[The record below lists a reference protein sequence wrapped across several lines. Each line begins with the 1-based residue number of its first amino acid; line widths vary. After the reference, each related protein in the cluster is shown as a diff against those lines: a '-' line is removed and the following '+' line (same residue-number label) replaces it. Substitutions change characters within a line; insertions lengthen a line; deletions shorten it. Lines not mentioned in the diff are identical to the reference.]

1 MRQSNNVLR
10 RPRRWHRVVLPRSTA
25 PALRRGAAAMVAP
38 LTVRGTPPDNQRLS
52 RTRAHLEAIERESGA
67 RSLAVCL
74 HDLGTPA
81 TLDYRADRWFH
92 AASTIKVAVLAGV
105 FSAIADGT
113 LLPGGRVQIRNRFYS
128 AADGSPFRV
137 AADRDANAAVQDA
150 IGRML
155 RVQELAHHMITTSS
169 NLATNLLVDLV
180 GVDRIQRALRGM
192 DISGV
197 DVRRGV
203 EDQRAHEMGID
214 NRVTA
219 RGLASLLHAIASG
232 RAFTPELS
240 QHMLDILHDQE
251 FRNGIP
257 ARLPRAVRVA
267 NKTGEISTMAHDAA
281 VVYPPDRA
289 PYVLVVLSEWDTDTG
304 GRSAT
309 ISRVSHAIYDLLTGE
324 GDG

>member
-1 MRQSNNVLR
+1 
-10 RPRRWHRVVLPRSTA
+10 
-25 PALRRGAAAMVAP
+25 MVAP
-38 LTVRGTPPDNQRLS
+38 LTVRGTPPDSERLS
-52 RTRAHLEAIERESGA
+52 RARARLEAIERESGA
-67 RSLAVCL
+67 RSLAVYL
-74 HDLGTPA
+74 HDLGTP
-81 TLDYRADRWFH
+81 TRLEYRADRWFH

-105 FSAIADGT
+105 FSAIADGC
-113 LLPGGRVQIRNRFYS
+113 LLPGGRLHVRNRFYS

-137 AADRDANAAVQDA
+137 AADRDANGSVQDA

-155 RVQELAHHMITTSS
+155 RVRELAHHMITTSS

-180 GVDRIQRALRGM
+180 GVDRIQRSLRDMG
-192 DISGV
+192 IAGV

-203 EDQRAHEMGID
+203 EDQRAHEAGID

-219 RGLASLLHAIASG
+219 RGLASLLHAIAAG
-232 RAFTPELS
+232 QAFSPELS

-251 FRNGIP
+251 FRSGIP

-281 VVYPPDRA
+281 VVYPPSRA
-289 PYVLVVLSEWDTDTG
+289 PYVLVVLSEWDAETG

-309 ISRVSHAIYDLLTGE
+309 ISSVSHEIYDLLTG
-324 GDG
+324 GQDG